1 MHTKIHTNN
10 AVLFDNKQG
19 LRAVNCCHKQLYIRC
34 LWVHRSL
41 FCHCSIVI
49 VVSDINLGSSENILT
64 CLKKFHRRSG
74 RVPVLSYSSTIY
86 IYQTFLF
93 SMTWTIFLWSL
104 SDILKNILNLK
115 AFFRKA
121 NIRWHQRKT
130 MRIVRFYA
138 QLKD

>member
-1 MHTKIHTNN
+1 MHTKILTHN
-10 AVLFDNKQG
+10 AVLCDNKQG

-74 RVPVLSYSSTIY
+74 RVPVLSYSSPIY
-86 IYQTFLF
+86 IPSVFAFDKIYHF
-93 SMTWTIFLWSL
+93 SLIFKWY
-104 SDILKNILNLK
+104 IEKYLNLK
-115 AFFRKA
+115 ASFFCKA
-121 NIRWHQRKT
+121 NIRWHQQKT
-130 MRIVRFYA
+130 MRIVKCYA
-138 QLKD
+138 HLKD